1 MEGDLR
7 MVDWA
12 GREDDVMASERRRR
26 WCTEQVVEWE
36 RQHTSTTLPL
46 AVVVAER
53 GVAHLARGAAT
64 VMSPGVCSILLLL
77 PCPSHALGCA
87 SGNQLGRVEPG
98 AYYLRGEAL
107 YKTQNMDQAK
117 KHFQEALRL
126 NPDHAKAGTS
136 FKRLRNI
143 ERAIEGGKAAAD
155 VRPLTP
161 LLYWGG
167 GQTAS

>member
-1 MEGDLR
+1 VSAPFFFCFRALLT
-7 MVDWA
+7 
-12 GREDDVMASERRRR
+12 R
-26 WCTEQVVEWE
+26 WGV
-36 RQHTSTTLPL
+36 RQAINLDGS
-46 AVVVAER
+46 
-53 GVAHLARGAAT
+53 
-64 VMSPGVCSILLLL
+64 SP
-77 PCPSHALGCA
+77 
-87 SGNQLGRVEPG
+87 E